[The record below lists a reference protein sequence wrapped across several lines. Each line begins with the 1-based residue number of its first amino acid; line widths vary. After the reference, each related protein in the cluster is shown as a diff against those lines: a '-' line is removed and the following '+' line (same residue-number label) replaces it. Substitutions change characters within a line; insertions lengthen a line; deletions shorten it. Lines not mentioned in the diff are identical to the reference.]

1 MKGVDVSSYQGYPD
15 WKKAKACGIEFAM
28 LRCHQR
34 YGPDASFEHNYKGCQ
49 ENGIATGV
57 YKYSYA
63 KNVAEARAEAEA
75 VLDVLKGKALQLP
88 VYYDLEDDSQTL
100 LAKEQIEEIAL
111 AFLSTVSSAGFPV
124 GIYCNKYW
132 YLNKLSDKLKSYDLW
147 IATIPSKDT
156 GEIVESL
163 RPAYAK
169 MWQYSW
175 KGKVDGIA
183 GDVDMDTMEGE
194 TMVTAE
200 TILNIMR
207 SWIGL
212 SRSAGT
218 HKVIIDTYNA
228 HTPRARGYYV
238 GYSDAYCDT
247 TISAAFIKAGAT
259 DLIGGTECGVEEHVK
274 LFMKAGIWIE
284 DGTIV
289 PQAGDIIVF
298 NWDDSTQP
306 NDGYSDH
313 IGIVESVS
321 GNTITTIEGNMSG
334 GVVGRRSIP
343 VGYGY
348 IRGYARPRY
357 QTASVPKVEV
367 PFVRELHPVETKKG
381 SMSVTYMKKGCTGT
395 MVKVLQTILNDVADA
410 GLPVTGEYDA
420 ATVKALKAWQKA
432 VGVTASGKTG
442 VVTWRQLALKANE
455 MTFKA

>member
-1 MKGVDVSSYQGYPD
+1 MSKQTDFIESIAPLVQKYAPQYDILCNSAVIAQAILESGWGESRLSAQYHNYFGLKCGTLWTGKSVNMATQEEYTPGVTTNITDNFRVYDSVEEGVKGYFDFIQLSRYQNLKGITDYRKYLETIRADGYATSSSYVESTCRIVEQ
-15 WKKAKACGIEFAM
+15 
-28 LRCHQR
+28 
-34 YGPDASFEHNYKGCQ
+34 YGLTKYDAEQKEG
-49 ENGIATGV
+49 
-57 YKYSYA
+57 
-63 KNVAEARAEAEA
+63 EA
-75 VLDVLKGKALQLP
+75 VG
-88 VYYDLEDDSQTL
+88 
-100 LAKEQIEEIAL
+100 
-111 AFLSTVSSAGFPV
+111 
-124 GIYCNKYW
+124 
-132 YLNKLSDKLKSYDLW
+132 
-147 IATIPSKDT
+147 
-156 GEIVESL
+156 
-163 RPAYAK
+163 
-169 MWQYSW
+169 
-175 KGKVDGIA
+175 
-183 GDVDMDTMEGE
+183 
-194 TMVTAE
+194 VTAE

-212 SRSAGT
+212 SRPAGT

-228 HTPRARGYYV
+228 HTPRARGYAV

-247 TISAAFIKAGAT
+247 TISAAFIKANAV

-274 LFMKAGIWIE
+274 LFAKAGIWIE

-321 GNTITTIEGNMSG
+321 GSTITTIEGNMNG

-348 IRGYARPRY
+348 IRGYARPKY
-357 QTASVPKVEV
+357 QTATLPKVEV

-381 SMSVTYMKKGCTGT
+381 SVSVTYMNKGCTGT

-410 GLPVTGEYDA
+410 KLTVNGEFDA
-420 ATVKALKAWQKA
+420 ATVKALKAWQKT

-442 VVTWRQLALKANE
+442 AVTWRQLALKANE